1 MNTSSCLRKANEPTN
16 CLVCGKDVS
25 RCALFVWR
33 EISNPTES
41 LVFDKAKHRSFTYLF
56 QIFPSNHG
64 IRCDQRSG
72 ERWGGFTRI
81 LCAKESRIFSFAA
94 VCVIDLSYRRGHLS
108 EYLICVEEVALS
120 SYCISFHGLFLPSI
134 SLPHNINLCEQSGR
148 LFHQGANS

>member
-16 CLVCGKDVS
+16 CLVCGKDVR

-41 LVFDKAKHRSFTYLF
+41 LVLDKAKHRSFTYLF

-94 VCVIDLSYRRGHLS
+94 VCVIDLSYRRAEDIFLNILFAS
-108 EYLICVEEVALS
+108 KKLRYPVTVFRSMVFSFQVSVYLTT
-120 SYCISFHGLFLPSI
+120 
-134 SLPHNINLCEQSGR
+134 
-148 LFHQGANS
+148 